1 MYLFWNAAARSDCSF
16 GELVP
21 LIAGEAVLCALARP
35 VMRPPS
41 EGLMAMVGLDP
52 STFFEAGLAPFGLFA
67 SVLAVAPCIHAFAPG
82 GCVPPAAVILF
93 APIALIRALAWFS
106 EWSFDMRL
114 RWNPCEQM
122 RSHWQGGMWYRGYIR
137 ATLSSHTARAV
148 VVAEEWGDQE
158 PWRHRD
164 RSGGIGRRE
173 NDGEDVGDDSVIRG
187 SDGIDG
193 GGDVY
198 GGKTSKTVSPDQILE
213 DMAKDILKRLQHNDQ
228 QDVVRGLLRRLGLE
242 WRRHRTSE
250 PSPSTPLDQSVGG
263 LTVQTTLLNLIPT
276 IVRKIKGLDGAFDQ
290 GSRDAFTKLL
300 TMILEP
306 SIQTLVPDITVTKL
320 YERWWVQG

>member
-1 MYLFWNAAARSDCSF
+1 MLRSLLVTWRSCWTIDDYFENESSERALGERRGEQRHNRGSAGESGGLIASIVAGATKHVARFGFNPPMYLFWNAAARSDCSF

-122 RSHWQGGMWYRGYIR
+122 RSHWQGGMWCRGY
-137 ATLSSHTARAV
+137 V
-148 VVAEEWGDQE
+148 EE
-158 PWRHRD
+158 
-164 RSGGIGRRE
+164 S
-173 NDGEDVGDDSVIRG
+173 
-187 SDGIDG
+187 
-193 GGDVY
+193 
-198 GGKTSKTVSPDQILE
+198 L
-213 DMAKDILKRLQHNDQ
+213 
-228 QDVVRGLLRRLGLE
+228 
-242 WRRHRTSE
+242 
-250 PSPSTPLDQSVGG
+250 
-263 LTVQTTLLNLIPT
+263 
-276 IVRKIKGLDGAFDQ
+276 
-290 GSRDAFTKLL
+290 
-300 TMILEP
+300 
-306 SIQTLVPDITVTKL
+306 
-320 YERWWVQG
+320 